1 MTRPHAPS
9 KATREEQVLTEIGTT
24 EQAARDREVIR
35 ARRDDS
41 ALSML
46 IRTRAGII
54 KDEPP
59 APDLQ
64 VARDAIRDA
73 RTRQAWASWHRGQAE
88 RHRATLTDLVSHHE
102 AEARRLMT

>member
-1 MTRPHAPS
+1 M
-9 KATREEQVLTEIGTT
+9 TEIGTT

-46 IRTRAGII
+46 IRTRARII

-59 APDLQ
+59 PPDLQ
-64 VARDAIRDA
+64 RSRDATRDA
-73 RTRQAWASWHRGQAE
+73 RTRQAWAAWHRDQAQ
-88 RHRATLTDLVSHHE
+88 RHRATLTDLILHHE
-102 AEARRLMT
+102 REAERLLE

>member
-1 MTRPHAPS
+1 M
-9 KATREEQVLTEIGTT
+9 TEIGTT

-46 IRTRAGII
+46 IRTRARII

-59 APDLQ
+59 PPDLQ
-64 VARDAIRDA
+64 RAQEALRDA
-73 RTRQAWASWHRGQAE
+73 RTRSAWSAWHRDQAQ
-88 RHRATLTDLVSHHE
+88 RHRATLTDLIAHHE
-102 AEARRLMT
+102 REAERLLE

>member
-1 MTRPHAPS
+1 
-9 KATREEQVLTEIGTT
+9 LTEIGTT

-46 IRTRAGII
+46 IRTRARII

-59 APDLQ
+59 PDLQ
-64 VARDAIRDA
+64 RAQDATRDA
-73 RTRQAWASWHRGQAE
+73 RTRSAWAAWHRDQAQ
-88 RHRATLTDLVSHHE
+88 RHRATLTDLILHHE
-102 AEARRLMT
+102 REAERLLE

>member
-1 MTRPHAPS
+1 M
-9 KATREEQVLTEIGTT
+9 TEIGTT

-46 IRTRAGII
+46 IRTRARII

-59 APDLQ
+59 PPDLQ
-64 VARDAIRDA
+64 VARDALRDA
-73 RTRQAWASWHRGQAE
+73 ATRSAWSEWHRAQAE
-88 RHRATLTDLVSHHE
+88 RHRATLTDLILHHE
-102 AEARRLMT
+102 REAERLLE

>member
-1 MTRPHAPS
+1 M
-9 KATREEQVLTEIGTT
+9 TEIGTT

-46 IRTRAGII
+46 IRTRARII

-59 APDLQ
+59 PPDLQ
-64 VARDAIRDA
+64 RAQDATRDA
-73 RTRQAWASWHRGQAE
+73 RTRQAWASWHRDQAE
-88 RHRATLTDLVSHHE
+88 RHRATLTDLIVHHE
-102 AEARRLMT
+102 SAAERLEGNM

>member
-1 MTRPHAPS
+1 MCNHR
-9 KATREEQVLTEIGTT
+9 REEHELTEIGTT

-46 IRTRAGII
+46 IRTRARII

-59 APDLQ
+59 PPDLQ
-64 VARDAIRDA
+64 RAQDAIRDA
-73 RTRQAWASWHRGQAE
+73 RTRSAWAEWHREQAG
-88 RHRATLTDLVSHHE
+88 RHRATFADLVAHHE
-102 AEARRLMT
+102 RAADRLEGGGGGS

>member
-1 MTRPHAPS
+1 M
-9 KATREEQVLTEIGTT
+9 TEIGTT

-46 IRTRAGII
+46 IRTRARII

-59 APDLQ
+59 PPDLQ
-64 VARDAIRDA
+64 RAQDATRDA
-73 RTRQAWASWHRGQAE
+73 RTRSAWAAWHREQAQ
-88 RHRATLTDLVSHHE
+88 RHRATLTDLVAHHLE
-102 AEARRLMT
+102 QAERLMR